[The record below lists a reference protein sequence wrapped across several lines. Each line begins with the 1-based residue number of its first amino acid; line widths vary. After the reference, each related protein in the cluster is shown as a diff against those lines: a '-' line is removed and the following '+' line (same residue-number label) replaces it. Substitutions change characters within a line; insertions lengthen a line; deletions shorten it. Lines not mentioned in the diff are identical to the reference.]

1 MEAKDLRLIEKYEA
15 DFDKISSK
23 EAWSKEDITMMKDLQ
38 KLMYYLEIRCA
49 MKEGSVE
56 RGHSY
61 DAHSYNGYGYSSG
74 NAYDN
79 GRSGRWSPNYGNMS
93 GRRYYD
99 GEKEAAIH
107 KLHRMMDSEDN
118 PETRSAIQNVIREL
132 EMK

>member
-1 MEAKDLRLIEKYEA
+1 MEGKEQRLIEKYEA

-23 EAWSKEDITMMKDLQ
+23 ETWSKEDITMMKDLQ
-38 KLMYYLEIRCA
+38 KLMYYLEVRCA
-49 MKEGSVE
+49 MKEGTIE

-61 DAHSYNGYGYSSG
+61 DSYHGYS
-74 NAYDN
+74 N
-79 GRSGRWSPNYGNMS
+79 GRSGRWNPNYDGMY
-93 GRRYYD
+93 GRKYYD

-118 PETRSAIQNVIREL
+118 PETRMAIQNVIREL

>member
-1 MEAKDLRLIEKYEA
+1 MEGNTQRLIEKYEA
-15 DFDKISSK
+15 DFNKISSK
-23 EAWSKEDITMMKDLQ
+23 EGWSKDDIAMMKDLQ

-61 DAHSYNGYGYSSG
+61 DMNSNNSYGYSG
-74 NAYDN
+74 RNTYNN
-79 GRSGRWSPNYGNMS
+79 GYSGRWNPNSDNMS

-118 PETRSAIQNVIREL
+118 PETRTAIQNVIREL